1 MRKKTNNNEN
11 EDNESFKDFSVG
23 KVVVLTEKEISGLK
37 EIKEAFQARYLSP
50 TYRVLETNYGPELF
64 YEIYQSTLH

>member
-37 EIKEAFQARYLSP
+37 EIKEAFQAGYPSP

-64 YEIYQSTLH
+64 YEIYQPTLH